1 MCLHVGGDSGYG
13 EEEFPLAT
21 LLLTI
26 AWLCDLEGFCF
37 CAPTRESGPVFNTVL
52 NCSLI
57 TWHRSF
63 WTLYTT
69 VMSCK
74 GVLLIFY
81 CQNTPHKIF
90 TNNMYLLKICI
101 TWCTALFYSKKKC
114 ITQLLCICD
123 MHVCPWSHRR
133 KIIIIRY
140 ICYVTLYHQ
149 PPLASAN
156 FLIQKHKTDV

>member
-1 MCLHVGGDSGYG
+1 MVRSFL
-13 EEEFPLAT
+13 LTIAT

-37 CAPTRESGPVFNTVL
+37 CAPTCESGPVFNTVM

-57 TWHRSF
+57 TWHRSL
-63 WTLYTT
+63 WTQYTT

-114 ITQLLCICD
+114 ITRLLCICD
-123 MHVCPWSHRR
+123 MHVCPWSHRG
-133 KIIIIRY
+133 KNHHYQIHLL
-140 ICYVTLYHQ
+140 CDTLSSTSLSQ
-149 PPLASAN
+149 CQLFN
-156 FLIQKHKTDV
+156 TKT